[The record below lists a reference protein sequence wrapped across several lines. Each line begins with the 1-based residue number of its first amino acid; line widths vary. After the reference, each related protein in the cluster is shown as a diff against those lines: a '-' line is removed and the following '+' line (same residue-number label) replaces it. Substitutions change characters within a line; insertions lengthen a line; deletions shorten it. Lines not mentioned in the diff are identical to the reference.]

1 MLKIATRGSRLAMR
15 QSGMIRDMLLE
26 KAGLEAE
33 LMVVRTAGDVIQN
46 KPLSEVKGAGFF
58 TKEIEQALFDG
69 RADIAVHSLKDLPI
83 QQPPGIDVVA
93 IAERE
98 NPSEALLTR
107 TENIDDSRPLNLNE
121 GLTIGTSAIRRKAQ
135 IRALRPD
142 LKVKDLR
149 GNVTTRLE
157 KLREGEYDA
166 IIIAYA
172 GLKRVGVEIDDLE
185 LRVLKRDEFV
195 PAPAQGALAVET
207 RIKDYDVA
215 SRAAKIN
222 HADTKSAVDA
232 ERRLLLLCGGGCH
245 LPLGANLTRAEE
257 GWVMTVFWSYLLPD
271 KTEKYLRAK
280 ISSEDFDQLVEESY
294 AYIKSTEISDLLNF
308 KGRSKDLPRKLL
320 ITRPSEKTDELG
332 EKLAAKDI
340 ELIPYPVQSL
350 RKNFDEKEWIDIEQE
365 FEAYEYIILTSANAV
380 QFFKEILEDSD
391 IAPEKYSHKKI
402 ATVGVK
408 TAEACSEAFP
418 DSEIIVSHISTGAGL
433 GAHLLDYRKGKALFP
448 CAREAGHDL
457 QRVLGDAGWHVR
469 RFEIYE
475 SIPEKKENLPD
486 VNPGEVAYYCFT
498 SPLAAEY
505 TFDKI
510 DLPENSII
518 ISIGPRT
525 SEKIKK
531 SGYKVDWELPNS
543 NLEWLWQVL

>member
-1 MLKIATRGSRLAMR
+1 MR